1 MNWKQKTKVI
11 ETKKTTHITLIQE
24 KQITSKRKQNQV
36 QTYHIL
42 ETNLTFA
49 ANYKEWQENIFL
61 MWKQIGNTVKAK
73 GGKTL
78 TKYKVRSVYELKEYG
93 LNTFNMHPW
102 MFKCDIQ
109 IRVNVVWIKWSY

>member
-11 ETKKTTHITLIQE
+11 ETKKTAHITLIQE
-24 KQITSKRKQNQV
+24 KQITSKHKQNQV

-61 MWKQIGNTVKAK
+61 MWKQIGNMVRAK

-78 TKYKVRSVYELKEYG
+78 AKYKVKSVYELKEYG
-93 LNTFNMHPW
+93 LNTFNMNPW
-102 MFKCDIQ
+102 MFK
-109 IRVNVVWIKWSY
+109 VTFKLGSM